1 MIQIQKEK
9 LVRFRKIREI
19 QEMVVEPILRIIT
32 EKYTIIG

>member
-19 QEMVVEPILRIIT
+19 EEMVVESILRIIT